1 MGLIKFITVFDDEKQ
16 LILSE
21 AVLKR
26 YNISAYPTVFFS
38 DGKAYYDGLNS
49 NADDFLCLKKTK
61 GVTPP
66 QIPSKVFQSA
76 FLQAYIEGYF
86 KVVVICPHSKWFPYY
101 KDAII
106 ALNRL
111 KHRKT
116 IDFSTFS
123 ISVIDSK
130 SFSAGVLLYT
140 LSIARQY
147 EIYHLPS
154 DMVVDY
160 CKNNAVKNK
169 SLILL
174 KSADAFGECCDDL
187 TAFRSFGYKFEKLH
201 LSDSH
206 DNVKLD
212 IFADAVCAEIKKGSG
227 RYAVSLGAHCDF
239 AGYVL
244 GRIEK
249 NSGIM
254 PVCVMQYG
262 VSSADVFGN
271 SAICVNILY

>member
-16 LILSE
+16 MIFSE
-21 AVLKR
+21 TVLKR
-26 YNISAYPTVFFS
+26 YNISAYPPVFFS
-38 DGKAYYDGLNS
+38 EGKAYYDGLNS

-86 KVVVICPHSKWFPYY
+86 KVVVICPHNKWFPYY

-130 SFSAGVLLYT
+130 TFSAGVLLYT

-160 CKNNAVKNK
+160 CKTNATRNK
-169 SLILL
+169 AAVLL
-174 KSADAFGECCDDL
+174 KGDNAFCESYNDFS
-187 TAFRSFGYKFEKLH
+187 AFRSFGYKFEKIY
-201 LSDSH
+201 LSASH
-206 DNVKLD
+206 DNIKFEM
-212 IFADAVCAEIKKGSG
+212 FADVVCADIKKGSG
-227 RYAVSLGAHCDF
+227 RYAVSVGADCDF

-249 NSGIM
+249 QSGIM

-262 VSSADVFGN
+262 VASADILGN
-271 SAICVNILY
+271 SAICVNVF

>member
-21 AVLKR
+21 TVLKK
-26 YNISAYPTVFFS
+26 YNISAYPPVFFS
-38 DGKAYYDGLNS
+38 DGKTYYDGLNTNS
-49 NADDFLCLKKTK
+49 VDFIHLKKTK
-61 GVTPP
+61 GVTMPR
-66 QIPSKVFQSA
+66 IPSKVFQSA
-76 FLQAYIEGYF
+76 FFNAYTDGYF
-86 KVVVICPHSKWFPYY
+86 KVVVVCPHSKWFPYY
-101 KDAII
+101 KDAVI
-106 ALNRL
+106 AANRL
-111 KHRKT
+111 KNRKT
-116 IDFSTFS
+116 LDFSTFG

-147 EIYHLPS
+147 EIYHFPS
-154 DMVVDY
+154 DMFVDY

-169 SLILL
+169 SLILI
-174 KSADAFGECCDDL
+174 KSENAFCKLGNDFA
-187 TAFRSFGYKFEKLH
+187 AFRSFGYKFEKIP

-206 DNVKLD
+206 DNMKLD
-212 IFADAVCAEIKKGSG
+212 IFVDAVCADIRKGSG
-227 RYAVSLGAHCDF
+227 RYSVSLGADCDF

-249 NSGIM
+249 QTGIM

-262 VSSADVFGN
+262 VASAAVFGN
-271 SAICVNILY
+271 SSICVNLSD

>member
-16 LILSE
+16 LVFSE
-21 AVLKR
+21 TVLKR

-38 DGKAYYDGLNS
+38 DDKAYYDGLNS
-49 NADDFLCLKKTK
+49 NADEFMHLKKNQ
-61 GVTPP
+61 GVAGP

-76 FLQAYIEGYF
+76 FLRAYNEGYF
-86 KVVVICPHSKWFPYY
+86 KVVVVCPHSKWFPYY
-101 KDAII
+101 KNAI
-106 ALNRL
+106 AAVNRL
-111 KHRKT
+111 KQSKT
-116 IDFSTFS
+116 LDFSTFG

-130 SFSAGVLLYT
+130 SFSSGVLLYT
-140 LSIARQY
+140 LAIARQY
-147 EIYHLPS
+147 EIYRLPS
-154 DMVVDY
+154 DIVVDY
-160 CKNNAVKNK
+160 GKKHAVKNK

-174 KSADAFGECCDDL
+174 KSTEAFGECCDEL

-212 IFADAVCAEIKKGSG
+212 MFADAVCADIKKGSR
-227 RYAVSLGAHCDF
+227 RYAVSLGVDCDF

-249 NSGIM
+249 LSGIM

-262 VSSADVFGN
+262 IASADVFGN
-271 SAICVNILY
+271 SAICINIFD